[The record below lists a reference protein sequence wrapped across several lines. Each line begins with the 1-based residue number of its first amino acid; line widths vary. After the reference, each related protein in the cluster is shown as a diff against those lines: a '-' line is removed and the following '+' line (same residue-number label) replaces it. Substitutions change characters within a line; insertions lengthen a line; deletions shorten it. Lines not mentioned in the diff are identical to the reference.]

1 MVFSVYELRKG
12 DVVVSMRHLVCSVAK
27 LVLGFVLLFTMCTV
41 TAWASDWQLIGP
53 DGGNVRCLAYDPSD
67 PNRILLGTSAGQL
80 FSSRDG
86 GSSWV
91 PFAHLGSGDDL
102 VIDHIVFDPT
112 NPLTIYAAA
121 WGLYHDDEGDV
132 FRSDDGGATWRALA
146 GVHGKSIRALAMAPS
161 DHNTLVIGALDGVFR
176 SQNGGA
182 TWEKMTPENPD
193 VLENHASMKNFVSVA
208 IDPVNPDIVYAGT
221 RHLPWKTSD
230 GGKNWHNLKD
240 GILDDSDVFSIIVD
254 PRTPSRV
261 YASACSGIYKSD
273 NGADVFHRVQG
284 LPHSA
289 IRTRVLKQDPQRSS
303 IVYAGTTGG
312 MWKTVD
318 GGTKW
323 TLVTSDDVVVND
335 VLIDPRNPQRVLI
348 ATDRGGVL
356 VSNDGFAK
364 YQASNKGFSHRMV
377 GSVIDDRKDPN
388 RLYVGIVNDKTS
400 GGLFSSDDM
409 GKTWQQSSKGLGD
422 RDVLSLQQAENG
434 VIFAGTNH
442 GIFYLP
448 SLSGAWLPA
457 SMIRGPV
464 PEWQPKPEPAPAP
477 VYQKAGKSKT
487 ASAGKKPPVTAKK
500 KEPVDVPIPIAIAPR
515 VRSIEITD
523 KAWYAATN
531 EGLFISMDGG
541 KKWYG
546 TPVDGESDF
555 LAANEYPDGTLTLAS
570 IKRAFISRD
579 AGRTWSEIAAPT
591 YVTGLYNFTMTQDST
606 LWLGAR
612 EGAIRSDDG
621 GKSWSHVM
629 NGLPPSHVLGV
640 KYDAKAQRL
649 LATAMNSRGVFESVD
664 GGKAWHQTPEAS
676 FSIRTAMGYQDLL
689 LAISWHNGLLL
700 QRTDS
705 TASVSNAGVGVGSAA
720 VKSQN

>member
-1 MVFSVYELRKG
+1 VGMH
-12 DVVVSMRHLVCSVAK
+12 HLVRSVAK
-27 LVLGFVLLFTMCTV
+27 LAFGVALLVTV
-41 TAWASDWQLIGP
+41 VVGNALASDWRLIGP

-80 FSSRDG
+80 FVSRDG

-112 NPLTIYAAA
+112 NPQTIYAAG

-132 FRSDDGGATWRALA
+132 FRSDDGGVTWRALD

-161 DHNTLVIGALDGVFR
+161 DHNILVIGALDGVFR
-176 SQNGGA
+176 SPDGGA
-182 TWEKMTPENPD
+182 TWAKMTPENPE
-193 VLENHASMKNFVSVA
+193 VLENHASMRNFVSVA
-208 IDPVNPDIVYAGT
+208 VDPQNPDIVYAGT

-230 GGKNWHNLKD
+230 GGKTWHNLKD

-254 PRTPSRV
+254 PKTPSRV

-289 IRTRVLKQDPQRSS
+289 IRTRVLKQDPQRPS

-318 GGTKW
+318 GGSKW
-323 TLVTSDDVVVND
+323 TLVTSAEVVVND
-335 VLIDPRNPQRVLI
+335 VMIDPRNPERVLI

-356 VSNDGFAK
+356 ASNDGFAK
-364 YQASNKGFSHRMV
+364 YQASNRGFSHRMV
-377 GSVIDDRKDPN
+377 GSVITDRKDPN
-388 RLYVGIVNDKTS
+388 RLYVGIVNDKIN
-400 GGLFSSDDM
+400 GGLFSTDDT
-409 GKTWQQSSKGLGD
+409 GKTWQQASKGLGD

-464 PEWQPKPEPAPAP
+464 PEWQPKPEPTPPP

-487 ASAGKKPPVTAKK
+487 ANTAAARKAAATAKK
-500 KEPVDVPIPIAIAPR
+500 KEPVEVPIPIAIAPR
-515 VRSIEITD
+515 VRSIEITE

-531 EGLFISMDGG
+531 EGLFISVDGG

-546 TPVDGESDF
+546 TPVDGESDL
-555 LAANEYPDGTLTLAS
+555 LAANSYPDGTVALAS
-570 IKRAFISRD
+570 IKRAFLSRD
-579 AGRTWSEIAAPT
+579 AGRTWSEITAPS
-591 YVTGLYNFTMTQDST
+591 YVTGIYNFTIAPDSSF
-606 LWLGAR
+606 WLGTR
-612 EGAIRSDDG
+612 EGALRSSDG
-621 GKSWSHVM
+621 GTEWIHVM
-629 NGLPPSHVLGV
+629 SGLPPNYVLGV
-640 KYDAKAQRL
+640 KYDDKAQRL
-649 LATAMNSRGVFESVD
+649 LATAMNSHGVFESVD
-664 GGKAWHQTPEAS
+664 GGKTWHQTSEAN

-689 LAISWHNGLLL
+689 LATSWHNGLLL
-700 QRTDS
+700 QSGDRTAALPD
-705 TASVSNAGVGVGSAA
+705 APGGVGSAA
-720 VKSQN
+720 VKNQQ

>member
-1 MVFSVYELRKG
+1 MG
-12 DVVVSMRHLVCSVAK
+12 MRNLVGSVAK
-27 LVLGFVLLFTMCTV
+27 LVVGFALLFIICTV

-86 GSSWV
+86 GNSWV

-112 NPLTIYAAA
+112 NPQTIYAAA

-132 FRSDDGGATWRALA
+132 FRSDDGGATWRTLA

-193 VLENHASMKNFVSVA
+193 VLENHASMRNFVSVA
-208 IDPVNPDIVYAGT
+208 VDPQNPDVVYAGT

-230 GGKNWHNLKD
+230 GGKSWHNLKD

-254 PRTPSRV
+254 PKTPSRV

-273 NGADVFHRVQG
+273 NGAELFHRVQG

-323 TLVTSDDVVVND
+323 TLVTSADVVIND

-356 VSNDGFAK
+356 ASNDGFAK
-364 YQASNKGFSHRMV
+364 YQSSNRGFSHRMV
-377 GSVIDDRKDPN
+377 GSVIADRNNSN
-388 RLYVGIVNDKTS
+388 RLYVGIVNDKTD
-400 GGLFSSDDM
+400 GGLFITDDA
-409 GKTWQQSSKGLGD
+409 GKSWQQVSKGLGD

-434 VIFAGTNH
+434 AIFAGTNH
-442 GIFYLP
+442 GIFSLAT
-448 SLSGAWLPA
+448 LSGAWLPA
-457 SMIRGPV
+457 TMIHGPV
-464 PEWQPKPEPAPAP
+464 PEWQPKAEAVPEAAA
-477 VYQKAGKSKT
+477 QKTLKSKT
-487 ASAGKKPPVTAKK
+487 AKGTAKKPAVTAKK
-500 KEPVDVPIPIAIAPR
+500 KEPAEVPIPIAIAPR
-515 VRSIEITD
+515 VRSIQITN

-531 EGLFISMDGG
+531 DGLFISVDGG

-546 TPVDGESDF
+546 TPIDGESDF
-555 LAANEYPDGTLTLAS
+555 LAANDYPDGTLTLAS

-579 AGRTWSEIAAPT
+579 AGRTWSEIVAPT
-591 YVTGLYNFTMTQDST
+591 YVTGLYNVTMTQDSS

-612 EGAIRSDDG
+612 EGAIRSNDG

-629 NGLPPSHVLGV
+629 NGLPPSYVLGV

-664 GGKAWHQTPEAS
+664 GGKTWHQTPEAS

-700 QRTDS
+700 QRGDS
-705 TASVSNAGVGVGSAA
+705 TASVSNAAVTVGSAA
-720 VKSQN
+720 VKSQQ